1 MTWES
6 EDYFTNKIWRLDSTV
21 NPATFVKKQSA
32 INFFTEYILYE
43 MELKFHYVLSILK
56 ATQGEKNDIVL

>member
-1 MTWES
+1 M
-6 EDYFTNKIWRLDSTV
+6 